1 MTRLK
6 KAFEKAAAEGRSA
19 LVVFLSAGDPS
30 LEATVQLVLAAADA
44 GADIV
49 ELGVPYSD
57 PTADGAA
64 IQRASVRALKNGAT
78 LRGVLDV
85 VRAVREKSEIPL
97 VQFGYYNPILRYG
110 EERLVRDAKE
120 AGVDGLL
127 VVDLPPEECASLRDP
142 AIEAGLDF
150 IPLVAPTSDER
161 RLKLA
166 ASVATSFVYSVS
178 MTGVTGSAGLD
189 LEAAG
194 NRSIALSKI
203 LGKPIALGF
212 GIRTPEQ
219 VRAIAGKAEGIV
231 VGSAIVETIEAS
243 SSVPEAVERVH
254 ALISALAEATGGVA

>member
-1 MTRLK
+1 MTRLNQ
-6 KAFEKAAAEGRSA
+6 AFERAAAEGRSA

-30 LEATVQLVLAAADA
+30 LDATVDLVLAAADA

-64 IQRASVRALKNGAT
+64 IQRASARAIKNGTT
-78 LRGVLDV
+78 LKGVLE
-85 VRAVREKSEIPL
+85 AVRKIRTKSEIPL

-110 EERLVRDAKE
+110 EERLVRDAKV

-142 AIEAGLDF
+142 AIREGLDF
-150 IPLVAPTSDER
+150 IPLVAPTSDEA

-231 VGSAIVETIEAS
+231 VGSAIVETIEAAS
-243 SSVPEAVERVH
+243 SPEEAVERVH
-254 ALISALAEATGGVA
+254 ALIRALSEATRT